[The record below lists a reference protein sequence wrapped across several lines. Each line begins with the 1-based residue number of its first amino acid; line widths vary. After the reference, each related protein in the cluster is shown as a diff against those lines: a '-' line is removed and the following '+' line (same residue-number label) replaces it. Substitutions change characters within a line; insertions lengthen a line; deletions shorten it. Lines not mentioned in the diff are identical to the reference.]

1 MVQAALKLVL
11 EPIFEADFLPCSYG
25 FRPKRRAQ
33 DAIAEIHYFATPTR
47 SYEWVFEGD
56 IEACFDRIDHVA
68 LMARIRRRISDKRI
82 LLLIKAFLTAGIL
95 SEEGIDRRTITG
107 AAQCGVSSP
116 LLASIALS
124 VLDEHF
130 TAKWE
135 ALGPYWTRDKHKR
148 NGGAVFRMI
157 RYSDDFV
164 IMVYG
169 TRKDAELLKDEVSSV
184 LSQVGLRLSESKTK
198 ICHIEE
204 GFDFLGWHIVR
215 RRQRGRNGKM
225 AIYTYPSKKS
235 LLSIMAKVRS
245 ITRRE
250 KHRTLADLL
259 KTLNPVLRGWCNYFY
274 HGVSSKTF
282 NYLDYFSWWRVVV
295 WLRKRHHGLNWGTL
309 HRRYLPGWEIADGK
323 VEMFQPQ
330 RVSIIR
336 YRYRGSK
343 IPTPW
348 TSKFDSSVVPV
359 A

>member
-1 MVQAALKLVL
+1 MRRLGIPTISDRVVQAALKLVL

-204 GFDFLGWHIVR
+204 GFI
-215 RRQRGRNGKM
+215 
-225 AIYTYPSKKS
+225 
-235 LLSIMAKVRS
+235 
-245 ITRRE
+245 
-250 KHRTLADLL
+250 
-259 KTLNPVLRGWCNYFY
+259 
-274 HGVSSKTF
+274 SS
-282 NYLDYFSWWRVVV
+282 D
-295 WLRKRHHGLNWGTL
+295 GT
-309 HRRYLPGWEIADGK
+309 
-323 VEMFQPQ
+323 
-330 RVSIIR
+330 
-336 YRYRGSK
+336 
-343 IPTPW
+343 
-348 TSKFDSSVVPV
+348 
-359 A
+359 